1 MQNIILKMNKIFLK
15 SFFLTIGF
23 AFLYFPILT
32 LIAYSFNDN
41 KRVMVWKGFSFRWYG
56 ELFKNEQILE
66 AFMISIKIASLSATC
81 LLYTSPS
88 PRDRTRSRMPSSA

>member
-1 MQNIILKMNKIFLK
+1 MNKSLLK
-15 SFFLTIGF
+15 IISLTFGF

-56 ELFKNEQILE
+56 KLFQNEQMIE
-66 AFMISIKIASLSATC
+66 AFATSIKIAALSATFG
-81 LLYTSPS
+81 TI
-88 PRDRTRSRMPSSA
+88 